1 TLAIHVLASA
11 QIASAQYAVR
21 ATRATS
27 PIVVDGHLAE
37 EAWSAADVADRFTQR
52 DPDEGKPATERTEIR
67 LIYDAD
73 ALYIGA
79 RMFDSDLSHI
89 SRRLSA
95 RDEKDSGAD
104 SVRIYLDPRYDHRT
118 GVEFWITAAG
128 VQRDSIISN
137 DTFEDNAWDAVWSSA
152 VSVDGQGWTAEL
164 RIPYSQ
170 LRFNAAESQ
179 T

>member
-1 TLAIHVLASA
+1 
-11 QIASAQYAVR
+11 
-21 ATRATS
+21 
-27 PIVVDGHLAE
+27 
-37 EAWSAADVADRFTQR
+37 
-52 DPDEGKPATERTEIR
+52 
-67 LIYDAD
+67 
-73 ALYIGA
+73 
-79 RMFDSDLSHI
+79 
-89 SRRLSA
+89 
-95 RDEKDSGAD
+95 
-104 SVRIYLDPRYDHRT
+104 HRT

-179 T
+179 TWGLNVARFIERKNETAWLELVPKNENGLASRMIPLTGLDGIRSGR